1 MSGNMG
7 LAAPDKRT
15 FVDIVVHKVMNSV
28 ANDGRCSH
36 EGVLFF
42 EASAENNRMTSTPI
56 ASRSP
61 RVIISL
67 QRIRVAS

>member
-28 ANDGRCSH
+28 ANGRDSH
-36 EGVLFF
+36 EAFFF
-42 EASAENNRMTSTPI
+42 EVPSENNRMTSTPI
-56 ASRSP
+56 VSKAAPHVSICSRRVQAAS
-61 RVIISL
+61 
-67 QRIRVAS
+67 